1 MTAAPVV
8 LITGCSTGI
17 GRALAQAF
25 HARGC
30 RVWATARQA
39 QTLADLVGDGLR
51 TAALDVRDA
60 AAIDTLHTRIETED
74 GGVDILVNNAGY
86 GQMGPLLDVDAEALR
101 AQFDTNVVALH
112 AVTRAFVPGMIGR
125 RRGLVVQ
132 LGSVSG
138 VLTTPFAGAYCASKA
153 AVHALADA
161 LRMELAPF
169 GVHVMTVQPGAIRSD
184 FGNSASRSLDR
195 DAAAE
200 SVYAAVAGGIAA
212 RANASQEH
220 AMPAAA
226 LARRIADAALRP
238 QPPARLRAGGG
249 ARLLPLLAAVV
260 PQRLRDRLLS
270 RRFGLDRLRH

>member
-39 QTLADLVGDGLR
+39 QTLADLVADGLR

-60 AAIDTLHTRIETED
+60 AAIDTLRTRIETED

-112 AVTRAFVPGMIGR
+112 TVTRAFVPGMIGR

-169 GVHVMTVQPGAIRSD
+169 GVQVMTVQPGAIRSE

-195 DAAAE
+195 DAAAD
-200 SVYAAVAGGIAA
+200 SLYAAVADGIAA

-220 AMPAAA
+220 AMPAAT

-260 PQRLRDRLLS
+260 PQRLRDRLLL

>member
-39 QTLADLVGDGLR
+39 QTLADLVADGLR

-60 AAIDTLHTRIETED
+60 AAIDTLRTRIETED

-169 GVHVMTVQPGAIRSD
+169 DVQVMTVQPGAIRSD
-184 FGNSASRSLDR
+184 FGNSASRSLER
-195 DAAAE
+195 DVAAE
-200 SVYAAVAGGIAA
+200 SVYAAVADGIAA

-249 ARLLPLLAAVV
+249 ARLLPLLATVV